1 MRPHLLIGF
10 ILINFLHASAQRS
23 LLSLEEETPA
33 VWAVRFFQ
41 QGRTDLSCSQ
51 FFDANRVK
59 DPDETNKV
67 GGPASRFYSLACRL
81 QKKQSAAEQE
91 AIRFLK
97 ENNIPVWL

>member
-10 ILINFLHASAQRS
+10 ILINFLHANAQRS
-23 LLSLEEETPA
+23 LLTLEEETPA
-33 VWAVRFFQ
+33 EWAVRFYQ

-67 GGPASRFYSLACRL
+67 GGPDSRFY
-81 QKKQSAAEQE
+81 
-91 AIRFLK
+91 
-97 ENNIPVWL
+97 